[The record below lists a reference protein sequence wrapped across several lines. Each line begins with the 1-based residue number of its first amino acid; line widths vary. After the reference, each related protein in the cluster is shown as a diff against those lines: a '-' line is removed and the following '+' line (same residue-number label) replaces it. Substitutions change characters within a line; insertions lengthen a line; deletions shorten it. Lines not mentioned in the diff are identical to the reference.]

1 MFNNIGGK
9 IKGLAK
15 FLCWAGIIICVI
27 LGFMFIAGSNAG
39 YYYYYSREA
48 MIVFGVLIMVG
59 GSIISWLSSL
69 FLYGFGELVENTS
82 IIRRKMDD

>member
-15 FLCWAGIIICVI
+15 FMCWVGIIICVI
-27 LGFMFIAGSNAG
+27 LGFLIISSSYSG
-39 YYYYYSREA
+39 YYYYYSRQG
-48 MIVFGVLIMVG
+48 MIVIGVLIMVG

-69 FLYGFGELVENTS
+69 LIYGFGELVENTS
-82 IIRRKMDD
+82 IIRRKMND